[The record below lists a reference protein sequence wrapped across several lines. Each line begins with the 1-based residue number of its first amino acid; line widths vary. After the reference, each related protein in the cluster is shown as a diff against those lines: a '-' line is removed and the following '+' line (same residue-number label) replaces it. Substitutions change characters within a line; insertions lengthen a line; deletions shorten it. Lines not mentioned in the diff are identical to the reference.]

1 MKKQKRKFFIQI
13 ILCCFLLSFT
23 IFSNYFP
30 VYAASSDSAPEKV
43 TEAESGVVH
52 LLLSCTT
59 PAGDTYYIRQGTGF
73 VGGTNDG
80 KQYILTTDSVVTATK
95 QELSQIRKWAGLSK
109 ETSLTT
115 EVLILTEPDVLLPAT
130 VASVGSDVPYALL
143 TCEQTLTQASAL
155 PYELDENITRSQ
167 NAYLYGYDAD
177 GSLLG
182 MTTPPDTAAV
192 LRSGTITE
200 VTSSPFSFSC
210 DLDAGSGCAGAPLL
224 NEDGY
229 VLGMFYE
236 NGDTLDVLPGSTLM
250 ELLDTLNISYKTSAT
265 ANNYNV
271 ADDALK
277 AELASLLTECQNDV
291 TEHADEYS
299 SKSLSNYKT
308 AISTAMQTIADSS
321 SSKDQYQ
328 SALDSLQSAKNKL
341 KPKNFT
347 LRIIELVLL
356 GFLAFLA
363 LMNLK
368 QYVTSRSLFLTLHP
382 ERRKNNLS
390 LNDDEK
396 AAVLVRS
403 NTNEMIRLTKNEL
416 RIGCDD
422 KKVDYTITGNPAISR
437 YHAAIIRKGNDFY
450 LLDNHSTNHTRVNN
464 IFLSPDKPCKLN
476 DSDFILLADEP
487 FVFRFLES

>member
-1 MKKQKRKFFIQI
+1 MMRKKRKFFIQM

-59 PAGDTYYIRQGTGF
+59 PDGETYYIRQGTGF
-73 VGGTNDG
+73 IGGTNDG
-80 KQYILTTDSVVTATK
+80 KQYILTTDSVVNASK
-95 QELSQIRKWAGLSK
+95 QELSQIRKWAGISQ
-109 ETSLTT
+109 ETALTT
-115 EVLILTEPDVLLPAT
+115 QVSILTDPDILLTAT
-130 VASVGSDVPYALL
+130 VASVGSDVPYAIL

-155 PYELDENITRSQ
+155 PYELDENIKRSQ
-167 NAYLYGYDAD
+167 SAYLYGYDTD
-177 GSLLG
+177 SSLLG
-182 MTTPPDTAAV
+182 TTAPPDTAAV

-224 NEDGY
+224 SEDGY

-236 NGDTLDVLPGSTLM
+236 NGDTLDILPGSTLM
-250 ELLDTLNISYKTSAT
+250 ELLDTLNISYQTSAT

-299 SKSLSNYKT
+299 SKSLLNYKT

-328 SALDSLQSAKNKL
+328 SALDSLQSAKKKL
-341 KPKNFT
+341 KPKNYT
-347 LRIIELVLL
+347 LRIVQLVLL
-356 GFLAFLA
+356 GVLTFLGL
-363 LMNLK
+363 LNLK
-368 QYVTSRSLFLTLHP
+368 QYMKTRSLSLTLHP
-382 ERRKNNLS
+382 ERRKNNPTI
-390 LNDDEK
+390 DDNEK
-396 AAVLVRS
+396 AAVLIRS
-403 NTNEMIRLTKNEL
+403 NTNEVIRLNRSEL

-422 KKVDYTITGNPAISR
+422 KKVDYTITGNPAISH

-450 LLDNHSTNHTRVNN
+450 LMDNHSTNHTRINN
-464 IFLSPDKPCKLN
+464 TFLSPDKPCKLN

-487 FVFRFLES
+487 FVFRFVEE